1 MSIRKTAG
9 VTLLVCLCA
18 LVSSAQ
24 DQKTQ
29 IPLREPDY
37 NKPKLFDQLPSKV
50 AVQVEDLQ
58 KLLQMPTDTKTARLQ
73 IQGGKT
79 NTLSGE
85 ITSSANKYNGNLR
98 SIVFRS
104 NEFHGA
110 TVTVSAIK
118 DDRGTVSYT
127 GRIISMEHGD
137 LLELRQE
144 KGQYYFVKRGFYD
157 LVNE

>member
-9 VTLLVCLCA
+9 VTLLLCLCA
-18 LVSSAQ
+18 LVSVAQ
-24 DQKTQ
+24 ENKTQ

-58 KLLQMPTDTKTARLQ
+58 SLLQLPAETKTARLQ

-85 ITSSANKYNGNLR
+85 ITSSANKYNGGLR

-104 NEFHGA
+104 NEFRGA
-110 TVTVSAIK
+110 TVTLSAVT
-118 DDRGTVSYT
+118 DEHGQVRYT
-127 GRIISMEHGD
+127 GRIISMQHGD
-137 LLELRQE
+137 LLELKQE
-144 KGQYYFVKRGFYD
+144 KGQYYFVKRDFYD